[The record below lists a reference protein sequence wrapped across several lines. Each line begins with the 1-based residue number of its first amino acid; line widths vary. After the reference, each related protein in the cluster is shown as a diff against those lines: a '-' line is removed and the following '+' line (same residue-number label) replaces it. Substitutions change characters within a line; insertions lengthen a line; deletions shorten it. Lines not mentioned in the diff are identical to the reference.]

1 MSAAPSNGV
10 RIGRRLASQSGY
22 SLVELLVSSAI
33 LITVT
38 GSIFSLV
45 APAQKTSQA
54 QPEVADLQQRMRIG
68 ADTLFKELMMAGA
81 GPYQGATTGS
91 LVNFFA
97 PILPRRTGRQN
108 PDPVG
113 VFRPDVI
120 TLTYVPNSY
129 SQTSISG
136 PMPPNSSEVKVD
148 PQPNCPKGDEL
159 CGFDIGDSVIIFDSS
174 GNFDTFDITQVQDS
188 AAHLQHRGQGF
199 NHQYERG
206 APVTQVVSY
215 TFYLDRTTNQLKR
228 YSGGGAPDVP
238 LVDNVVDL
246 RFDYFGDPT
255 PPVAPKPAPGVA
267 NCLYDAMGN
276 YLNPGQLP
284 ADHGGLAAL
293 TAALLTDGPWC
304 GAGSNAF
311 DVDLLRVR
319 KLRVSLRMQVGD
331 DQFRGRDTRF
341 FRNPGKSEGGAKLIP
356 DYEVAF
362 DVTPRNLNL
371 TR

>member
-1 MSAAPSNGV
+1 MSAATLNDRGA
-10 RIGRRLASQSGY
+10 RRRLASQAGY
-22 SLVELLVSSAI
+22 SLVELLVSAAI
-33 LITVT
+33 LLTVT
-38 GSIFSLV
+38 GAIFGLV
-45 APAQKTSQA
+45 GPSGGMSQA
-54 QPEVADLQQRMRIG
+54 QPEVADLQQRMRLG
-68 ADTLFKELMMAGA
+68 SDTLFKEIMMAGA

-97 PILPRRTGRQN
+97 PILPRRTGRRN

-113 VFRPDVI
+113 AFRPDVI
-120 TLTYVPNSY
+120 SLTYVPNSY
-129 SQTSISG
+129 SQTAISG
-136 PMPPNSSEVKVD
+136 PMPPNSSEIKVD

-159 CGFDIGDSVIIFDSS
+159 CGFEIGDSVIIFDSS

-215 TFYLDRTTNQLKR
+215 TFFLDRVTNQLKR
-228 YSGGGAPDVP
+228 YNGGGTEVAM
-238 LVDNVVDL
+238 VDNVVDL
-246 RFDYFGDPT
+246 RFDYFGDPAAPT
-255 PPVAPKPAPGVA
+255 TPKPPPGVA
-267 NCLYDAMGN
+267 NCLYDALGN
-276 YLNPGQLP
+276 YINPGQLMP
-284 ADHGGLAAL
+284 DHGGLAAL
-293 TAALLTDGPWC
+293 TAAMLTDGPWC

-319 KLRVSLRMQVGD
+319 KLRITLRMQVGD
-331 DQFRGRDTRF
+331 PQFRGTDPQF

-356 DYEVAF
+356 DYELSF

>member
-1 MSAAPSNGV
+1 MSAALSHRGTV
-10 RIGRRLASQSGY
+10 RRRLASAAGY
-22 SLVELLVSSAI
+22 SLVELLVSAAI
-33 LITVT
+33 LLTVT
-38 GSIFSLV
+38 GAIFGLV
-45 APAQKTSQA
+45 GPSGGMSQA

-68 ADTLFKELMMAGA
+68 ADTLFKEVMMAGA

-97 PILPRRTGRQN
+97 PILPRRTGRIN

-113 VFRPDVI
+113 VFRSDAL

-129 SQTSISG
+129 SQTTIRN
-136 PMPPNSSEVKVD
+136 PMPPNSAEIKVEA
-148 PQPNCPKGDEL
+148 QPNCPKGDPICDFE
-159 CGFDIGDSVIIFDSS
+159 IGESVIIFDSS
-174 GNFDTFDITQVQDS
+174 GNFDTFEITNVQSD

-199 NHQYERG
+199 NHQYEVG

-215 TFYLDRTTNQLKR
+215 TFYLDRATNQLKR
-228 YSGGGAPDVP
+228 YNNGSTDLAI
-238 LVDNVVDL
+238 VDNVVDL
-246 RFDYFGDPT
+246 RFEYFGDPA
-255 PPVAPKPAPGVA
+255 PPTAPKPPPGVA
-267 NCLYDAMGN
+267 NCLYDALGN
-276 YLNPGQLP
+276 YLNPGQLMP
-284 ADHGGLAAL
+284 DHGGLASL
-293 TAALLTDGPWC
+293 TAATLTDGPWC

-319 KLRVSLRMQVGD
+319 KLRVTVRMQVGD
-331 DQFRGRDTRF
+331 PQFRGTDPQF

-356 DYEVAF
+356 DYEVSF